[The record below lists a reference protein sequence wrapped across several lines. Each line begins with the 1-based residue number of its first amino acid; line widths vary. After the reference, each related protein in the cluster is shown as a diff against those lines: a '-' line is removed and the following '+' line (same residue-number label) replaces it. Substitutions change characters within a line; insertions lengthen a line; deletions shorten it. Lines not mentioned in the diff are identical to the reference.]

1 MIVKKLFL
9 VLLLIAP
16 LFANAQRDD
25 VYGTTKT
32 NKQLIE
38 GKTLS
43 INTQDSLAGTS
54 IIIKNN
60 EVIYSKV
67 FEVEAKKTELINLL
81 KLSLPNIAKF
91 EFKIDANSDD
101 KINGNLNG
109 TIINYRK
116 YGGTLMGTNVALN
129 YPLVANVI
137 IQVKDNKYRV
147 LVTNMYFKDVEVL
160 NQKYDLILDDGV
172 TRKKRTEFKDSS
184 QVESILK
191 YIDKHLTDTFNVK
204 RDKIKDDF

>member
-1 MIVKKLFL
+1 MKKLLTLLFL
-9 VLLLIAP
+9 LP
-16 LFANAQRDD
+16 FFANAQRDD
-25 VYGTTKT
+25 VYGTGKT
-32 NKQLIE
+32 NKQLIL

-67 FEVEAKKTELINLL
+67 FEVELKKNELINLL

-91 EFKIDANSDD
+91 EFKIDADSDD
-101 KINGNLNG
+101 KINGNLSG
-109 TIINYRK
+109 TVINYRK
-116 YGGTLMGTNVALN
+116 YGGTLMGTSMVLN

-147 LVTNMYFKDVEVL
+147 LVTNMYFKDVEIL
-160 NQKYDLILDDGV
+160 NQKSDYILDDGV

-191 YIDKHLTDTFNVK
+191 YIDKHLTDIFNVK
-204 RDKIKDDF
+204 RDRIKDDF